1 MTIKELQSKWEG
13 KTYAENAQFWFQC
26 VSRAK
31 KAIRE
36 LYWITLW
43 SFWWSAHNWFITW
56 SPFTAPWW
64 TKFVNTPDKFP
75 VPWSVIFRSKSW
87 QLPYGHVAIVISA
100 DANNITVQEQ
110 NAKTGN
116 GQWIGGDAITTRT
129 HDYRWVSWWYSH
141 IKMYEV
147 QEIDEDIQALID
159 AWIFNGEYE
168 PMDNKRLIKIIAKL
182 YNKVK

>member
-1 MTIKELQSKWEG
+1 MTIKELQNKWEG

-43 SFWWSAHNWFITW
+43 SFWWSAHNWFITG

-64 TKFVNTPDKFP
+64 TKFVNTPEKVP

-87 QLPYGHVAIVISA
+87 QLPYWHVAIVLSA
-100 DANNITVQEQ
+100 DVDTVTVQEQ
-110 NAKTGN
+110 NWADWSWN
-116 GQWIGGDAITTRT
+116 WLLWNAIRT
-129 HDYRWVSWWYSH
+129 KQHSYHGVSWWYTYRYNPEATLD
-141 IKMYEV
+141 K
-147 QEIDEDIQALID
+147 EIMLLKEH
-159 AWIFNGEYE
+159 WIFNWD
-168 PMDNKRLIKIIAKL
+168 MQWLDKRTMIIIWRVYDKL
-182 YNKVK
+182 RTK